1 MPEIGSALWIT
12 SQVFAGIGYPI
23 RMFGHWQKSRTRT
36 LAASALGAAF
46 QILSLLCLGLW
57 AIAAVGLISVI
68 RNMVHL
74 GSDRMTRAQQILTG
88 VTFAAVAVGVYV
100 ATAGAPSGIAW
111 WFPVASVT
119 ITAIGQSFPDRLAVK
134 ASAVAGTGFWVATYL
149 AAGSW
154 VAALGD
160 TVGCILAAA
169 AVFRIGRDRW
179 RRRQARRAHPAA
191 RRAHTPA

>member
-12 SQVFAGIGYPI
+12 SQAFAAIGYPI
-23 RMFGHWQKSRTRT
+23 RLFGHWQKSRTRT

-46 QILSLLCLGLW
+46 QILSLACLGLW

-74 GSDRMTRAQQILTG
+74 GSDRMTRAQQVATG
-88 VTFAAVAVGVYV
+88 LTFAAVAVGAYY
-100 ATAGAPSGIAW
+100 ATAGGPTGLAW

-134 ASAVAGTGFWVATYL
+134 LSAFAGTGFWVATYV

-160 TVGCILAAA
+160 TIGCILAVVAIT
-169 AVFRIGRDRW
+169 RIVKDRLD
-179 RRRQARRAHPAA
+179 RRRNAGSGSR
-191 RRAHTPA
+191 